1 VLARG
6 PERLREGEAAAQRVA
21 VRVLVSEDQNFL
33 VGVEKLFD
41 LVVQVVGL
49 GRGRGYG

>member
-6 PERLREGEAAAQRVA
+6 AERLREREAAPQRVA
-21 VRVLVSEDQNFL
+21 VRVLVSEDQDLL
-33 VGVEKLFD
+33 VGVEELFD